1 MCRCS
6 RSQGSQVRLLSS
18 RPAFT
23 QAAGSVRCSPPAET
37 GAVSVRPYSVGMVP
51 ETQPENSPQHLLQ
64 KWIGDLPYQLLLL
77 EKVLLPEDFPF
88 DYSPKS
94 LDALEARLLE
104 HYDSVQDPGKRTD
117 LVESAM
123 AYLGEV
129 LLGIAGGAWGWN
141 TRPVDDRPG
150 QPVVWP
156 DAELELSPVAP
167 MLLISYALRVRTG
180 TAFAEEIERLRQ
192 AVTGRQH
199 AVPRWEPV
207 KEHTPHVDP
216 TPPLPEDPAL
226 TAWLAERRETLSA
239 WAENAFDGAWRWNFH
254 PDTLGWLE
262 AVVRRRFA
270 TVEEFDA
277 SRDEPFVQGA
287 CWYMGEV
294 IRRNKGAVWQ
304 YIPFDPDAEPGA
316 PGSRDSVW
324 TEVPFVDQPDKRVGG
339 AAIPLG
345 CLRELLLEDEVDGT
359 RGDTLWDMLV
369 WFRPSSY
376 AHVGALLQ
384 RMGMVSREKAD
395 SVLAEYAEFAHNEL
409 PPHEVPDTL
418 QAFGVAISAH
428 GDDVDDLEESY
439 AGILQRAAALTDGAV
454 TITDVRLRE
463 DEEYGEVLE
472 FARNGVLVT
481 QETEHQ
487 SDDYLDH
494 LAIGE
499 FIGHV
504 DPDPGDDT
512 RRFYLVQ
519 FVRLR
524 NANYDS
530 YFVFATPEQATVL
543 EKELGLE
550 LH

>member
-1 MCRCS
+1 
-6 RSQGSQVRLLSS
+6 
-18 RPAFT
+18 
-23 QAAGSVRCSPPAET
+23 
-37 GAVSVRPYSVGMVP
+37 MVP

-77 EKVLLPEDFPF
+77 EKALLPEDFPF

-104 HYDSVQDPGKRTD
+104 HYDSIQDPGKRTEFM
-117 LVESAM
+117 ESAM

-141 TRPVDDRPG
+141 TRPVDDLPG

-156 DAELELSPVAP
+156 DRELELSPVAP

-180 TAFAEEIERLRQ
+180 IAFAEEVERLRQ
-192 AVTGRQH
+192 AVTARQH
-199 AVPRWEPV
+199 AVPGWEPV

-216 TPPLPEDPAL
+216 RAPLPEDPAL

-239 WAENAFDGAWRWNFH
+239 WAENAFGGAWRWNFH
-254 PDTLGWLE
+254 PDTLDWLE
-262 AVVRRRFA
+262 AVVRQRFA
-270 TVEEFDA
+270 TVDEFDA

-287 CWYMGEV
+287 CWYTGEV

-304 YIPFDPDAEPGA
+304 YIPFDPDAGSGT
-316 PGSRDSVW
+316 PGSRESVW
-324 TEVPFVDQPDKRVGG
+324 TDVPFVDQPDKRVGG

-345 CLRELLLEDEVDGT
+345 CLRELLLEEEVDGK
-359 RGDTLWDMLV
+359 REDRLRDVLF

-384 RMGMVSREKAD
+384 RMGMVSREKVD
-395 SVLAEYAEFAHNEL
+395 SVLAEYADFAHNEL
-409 PPHEVPDTL
+409 TPHEVPDTL
-418 QAFGVAISAH
+418 EAFGVAISAH

-439 AGILQRAAALTDGAV
+439 TGILEDAAALTDGAV

-472 FARNGVLVT
+472 FARNGVVVT
-481 QETEHQ
+481 QPTEHQ

-494 LAIGE
+494 AAIVE
-499 FIGHV
+499 FISHV

-512 RRFYLVQ
+512 RRFYWVR

-524 NANYDS
+524 DANYES
-530 YFVFATPEQATVL
+530 YFVLATPEQATVL

-550 LH
+550 LR

>member
-1 MCRCS
+1 M
-6 RSQGSQVRLLSS
+6 
-18 RPAFT
+18 A
-23 QAAGSVRCSPPAET
+23 
-37 GAVSVRPYSVGMVP
+37 P
-51 ETQPENSPQHLLQ
+51 ETQPQNSPQQLLET
-64 KWIGDLPYQLLLL
+64 WIGDLPYHLLRL
-77 EKVLLPEDFPF
+77 EKVLLPEGFPF
-88 DYSPKS
+88 DYSTES

-104 HYDSVQDPGKRTD
+104 HHDSDQDPEKRVEF
-117 LVESAM
+117 VESAM

-129 LLGIAGGAWGWN
+129 LLGTAGGAWSWN

-156 DAELELSPVAP
+156 DPELELSPVAP

-180 TAFAEEIERLRQ
+180 TAFAEEIGRLRE
-192 AVTGRQH
+192 AVTSRQE
-199 AVPRWEPV
+199 AVPGWEPV
-207 KEHTPHVDP
+207 KEHSPRVDP
-216 TPPLPEDPAL
+216 TAPLPEDPVL
-226 TAWLAERRETLSA
+226 TAWLAEREKALSA
-239 WAENAFDGAWRWNFH
+239 WAEDAFEGAWRWNFH
-254 PDTLGWLE
+254 PGTLDWLE

-270 TVEEFDA
+270 TVEAFDA

-304 YIPFDPDAEPGA
+304 YLPFDADADPGA
-316 PGSRDSVW
+316 PGSRESAW

-345 CLRELLLEDEVDGT
+345 CLRELLLEEEVDGEPNV
-359 RGDTLWDMLV
+359 REERLEDVLF

-384 RMGMVSREKAD
+384 RMGMVPREKAD
-395 SVLAEYAEFAHNEL
+395 SVLAEYAEFAHGDL
-409 PPHEVPDTL
+409 PPHEVPDAL
-418 QAFGVAISAH
+418 EAFGVAISAH

-439 AGILQRAAALTDGAV
+439 RGILERAAALTDGAV

-463 DEEYGEVLE
+463 NEEDEEDHAILE

-494 LAIGE
+494 LAIME

-504 DPDPGDDT
+504 DPDPGGDT
-512 RRFYLVQ
+512 RRFHLVD
-519 FVRLR
+519 FVRLA
-524 NANYDS
+524 NSNYDS
-530 YFVFATPEQATVL
+530 YFVFATPEEATVL
-543 EKELGLE
+543 SKALGLK
-550 LH
+550 LR